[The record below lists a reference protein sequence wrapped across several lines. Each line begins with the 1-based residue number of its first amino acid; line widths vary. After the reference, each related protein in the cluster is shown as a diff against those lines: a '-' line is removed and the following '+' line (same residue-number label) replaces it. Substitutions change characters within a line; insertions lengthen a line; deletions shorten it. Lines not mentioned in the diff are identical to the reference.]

1 MQKYLRYTKKKTFLT
16 GFKKYLQTIFLL
28 VIFRLSIQ
36 NRFSKMKKI
45 LVLTLCSSL
54 MFACATAK
62 KTAQTKN
69 SQPPTSK
76 PQTPTS
82 KQGKIKDYDKVITK
96 DAKTDEGLFHVH
108 LVGDKYYYEIPMQYL
123 NTDMLLVS
131 RLSKLPANLGGDYV
145 NAGTKI
151 NTRMINW
158 ERFKDK
164 ILIKEKSSSAVAA
177 DSLPIN
183 VSVRANNYEPTLYAF
198 DIAAFSKDSSA
209 VVIDVTKFYDSD
221 VKAISGLPAFFRKQ
235 YKVRNLDKSRSF
247 INSIKS
253 YPKNIEVVQDFTYN
267 ASEPPSNSSAETI
280 SVQINQSMILL
291 PEEPM
296 QPRYFDERV
305 GWFTLSQYDYG
316 SEELK
321 ADRKTYL
328 RRWKLIPKDIEAYK
342 RGELV
347 EPVKP
352 IVYYLD
358 PATPEKFRPYMKEGI
373 ELWQKAF
380 EAAGFKNAIIAK
392 DPPTKEE
399 DPEFS
404 PEDIRYS
411 VVRYVASTTRNATG
425 PSVSDPRSGEII
437 ESDIIWYHNHLRS
450 YRNRYLLETGAA
462 NPSARTLNTPDEE
475 IGEMMKMVIAHE
487 VGHTLGLP
495 HNMSASYAYDVENYR
510 DGAFTQKN
518 GIAATIMDYAR
529 YNYIAQPGDTNI
541 RFVRQLGPYDDYAIN
556 FGYRYIPEAKSADD
570 EKEILNSWIMEK
582 AGDPKYKFGK
592 QSSRFD
598 PTAQTEDIG
607 NNSIKASTY
616 GLKNLKYVA
625 KNLPSWTSD
634 QTDNYEDLEELYGE
648 LLGVWSRYVG
658 HVVTHIGGVVEDTK
672 NPSQAGV
679 VYNAV
684 DKAYQKAAMQWLHE
698 NAFETPNWL
707 LDKAILQNINY
718 AGYTERLRR
727 LQSRHLNNVLD
738 FERIGRL
745 IDHHTMDSDNY
756 AALDMLKDLRM
767 GIWKE
772 TRTGANVSIF
782 RRNLQR
788 VYLDRM
794 EYLMTEK
801 LDPNRSRQY
810 FDVNQSDVRA
820 LVRGE
825 LNQLKQVLNAAVK
838 ASVNTETKYHYRDCI
853 ERINNLFEPK

>member
-1 MQKYLRYTKKKTFLT
+1 
-16 GFKKYLQTIFLL
+16 
-28 VIFRLSIQ
+28 
-36 NRFSKMKKI
+36 MKKI
-45 LVLTLCSSL
+45 LVLSLVSSL
-54 MFACATAK
+54 CFSCATVK
-62 KTAQTKN
+62 KSSKTKN
-69 SQPPTSK
+69 QQTTAVTK
-76 PQTPTS
+76 PQAPKK
-82 KQGKIKDYDKVITK
+82 KQGKIKDYNEVITN
-96 DAKTDEGLFHVH
+96 DAITDKGLFDVHV
-108 LVGDKYYYEIPMQYL
+108 VDDKYYFEIPTKYL

-131 RLSKLPANLGGDYV
+131 RLAKLPANLGGGYV
-145 NAGTKI
+145 NAGTKTS
-151 NTRMINW
+151 TRMINW
-158 ERFKDK
+158 ERFRDK

-177 DSLPIN
+177 DSLPIH
-183 VSVRANNYEPTLYAF
+183 VSVRSNNYEPTLYAF

-209 VVIDVTKFYDSD
+209 IVVDVTKFYSSD
-221 VKAISGLPAFFRKQ
+221 IKAISGLPSFFRKQ
-235 YKVRNLDKSRSF
+235 YKVRGLDNSRSF
-247 INSIKS
+247 INAMRS
-253 YPKNIEVVQDFTYN
+253 YPENIEVIQDFTYN
-267 ASEPPSNSSAETI
+267 AAEPPSNSGTETI
-280 SVQINQSMILL
+280 SVQMNQSMILL

-321 ADRKTYL
+321 ADEKTYI

-358 PATPEKFRPYMKEGI
+358 PATPMKFRKYMKEGI

-450 YRNRYLLETGAA
+450 YRNRYMLETGAA

-495 HNMSASYAYDVENYR
+495 HNMSASYAYDVESYR

-529 YNYIAQPGDTNI
+529 YNYIAQPGDENI
-541 RFVRQLGPYDDYAIN
+541 RFIRQLGPYDDYAIN
-556 FGYRYIPEAKSADD
+556 YGYRYIPNATSADD
-570 EKEILNSWIMEK
+570 EKETLDNWITEK
-582 AGDPKYKFGK
+582 AGNPIYKFGK

-616 GLKNLKYVA
+616 GLKNLKVVA
-625 KNLPSWTSD
+625 KNLSSWTSD
-634 QTDNYEDLEELYGE
+634 KTNNYEDLEELYGE

-658 HVVTHIGGVVEDTK
+658 HVVTHVGGVVEDTK
-672 NPSQAGV
+672 NPSQSGL
-679 VYNAV
+679 VYNPV
-684 DKAYQKAAMQWLHE
+684 DKAYQKSAIQWLHK
-698 NAFETPNWL
+698 NAFDTPDWLIDETIV
-707 LDKAILQNINY
+707 KNIDF
-718 AGYTERLRR
+718 AGYTDRIRR
-727 LQSRHLNNVLD
+727 LQTRHLNNVMN
-738 FERIGRL
+738 FERLGRL
-745 IDHHTMDSDNY
+745 IDHKAMDNSNY
-756 AALDMLKDLRM
+756 SALDMMKDLRL
-767 GIWKE
+767 GIWSE
-772 TRTGANVSIF
+772 TKSAANVSVF

-788 VYLDRM
+788 AYIDRM

-801 LDPNRSRQY
+801 IDPNRSRQY
-810 FDVNQSDVRA
+810 FNVNQSDVRSI
-820 LVRGE
+820 VRGE
-825 LNQLKQVLNAAVK
+825 LNQLKRVLASAAN
-838 ASVNTETKYHYRDCI
+838 SGVNTDTKYHYRDCI
-853 ERINNLFEPK
+853 ERINTILEPK

>member
-1 MQKYLRYTKKKTFLT
+1 
-16 GFKKYLQTIFLL
+16 
-28 VIFRLSIQ
+28 
-36 NRFSKMKKI
+36 MKKI
-45 LVLTLCSSL
+45 LVLSLISSL
-54 MFACATAK
+54 CFSCATV
-62 KTAQTKN
+62 KN
-69 SQPPTSK
+69 SSKAKNQQPAVATKSQAPKKK
-76 PQTPTS
+76 P
-82 KQGKIKDYDKVITK
+82 GKIKDYDKVITK
-96 DAKTDEGLFHVH
+96 DAVTDKGLFDVHV
-108 LVGDKYYYEIPMQYL
+108 VDDKYYFEIPIKYL

-131 RLSKLPANLGGDYV
+131 RLAKLPANLGGGYV
-145 NAGTKI
+145 NAGTKT

-158 ERFKDK
+158 ERFRDK
-164 ILIKEKSSSAVAA
+164 ILIKEKSSSAIAA

-209 VVIDVTKFYDSD
+209 VVVDVTKFYNSD
-221 VKAISGLPAFFRKQ
+221 VKAISGLPSFFRKQ
-235 YKVRNLDKSRSF
+235 YKVRSLDKSRSF
-247 INSIKS
+247 INAMRS
-253 YPKNIEVVQDFTYN
+253 YPKNIEVIQDFTYN
-267 ASEPPSNSSAETI
+267 AAEPPSNYGTETI
-280 SVQINQSMILL
+280 SVQMNQSMILL

-321 ADRKTYL
+321 ADEKTYI
-328 RRWKLIPKDIEAYK
+328 RRWKLVPKDIEAYK

-358 PATPEKFRPYMKEGI
+358 PATPMKFRKYMKDGI

-450 YRNRYLLETGAA
+450 YRNRYMLETGAA

-529 YNYIAQPGDTNI
+529 YNYIAQPGDKDI

-556 FGYRYIPEAKSADD
+556 YGYRYIPDAKSADD
-570 EKEILNSWIMEK
+570 EKETLNRWIIEK
-582 AGDPKYKFGK
+582 AGNPIYKFGK

-616 GLKNLKYVA
+616 GLKNLKIVA
-625 KNLPSWTSD
+625 KNLPDWTSD
-634 QTDNYEDLEELYGE
+634 KTNNYEDLEELYGE

-658 HVVTHIGGVVEDTK
+658 HVVTHVGGVVEDTK
-672 NPSQAGV
+672 NPSQKGL
-679 VYNAV
+679 VYNPV
-684 DKAYQKAAMQWLHE
+684 DKAYQKSAMQWLHQ
-698 NAFETPNWL
+698 NAFETPEWL
-707 LDKAILQNINY
+707 VDEFILRNIDF
-718 AGYTERLRR
+718 AGYTDRIRR
-727 LQSRHLNNVLD
+727 LQTRHLNNLMN
-738 FERIGRL
+738 FERLGRL
-745 IDHHTMDSDNY
+745 IDHKAMNSGNY
-756 AALDMLKDLRM
+756 SALDMMKDLRL
-767 GIWKE
+767 GLWSE
-772 TRTGANVSIF
+772 TRSSSNVSVY

-788 VYLDRM
+788 AYVDRM
-794 EYLMTEK
+794 EYLMTENI
-801 LDPNRSRQY
+801 DARRSNQY
-810 FDVNQSDVRA
+810 FNVNQSDVRSI
-820 LVRGE
+820 VRGE
-825 LNQLKQVLNAAVK
+825 LNILKRILTSAANAG
-838 ASVNTETKYHYRDCI
+838 VNTDTKYHYRDCI
-853 ERINNLFEPK
+853 ERINTILEPK

>member
-1 MQKYLRYTKKKTFLT
+1 MKKLFTLALCSLVVVSCASIDAQSKKKDN
-16 GFKKYLQTIFLL
+16 KD
-28 VIFRLSIQ
+28 
-36 NRFSKMKKI
+36 
-45 LVLTLCSSL
+45 
-54 MFACATAK
+54 ATAQQSNSASSK
-62 KTAQTKN
+62 KN
-69 SQPPTSK
+69 
-76 PQTPTS
+76 
-82 KQGKIKDYDKVITK
+82 QGKIKDYDKVITK
-96 DAKTDEGLFHVH
+96 EAITDEGLFDVH
-108 LVGDKYYYEIPMQYL
+108 TIGDKYYFEIPMEHL

-131 RLSKLPANLGGDYV
+131 RFAKLPSNLGGGYV
-145 NAGTKI
+145 NAGTKT

-164 ILIKEKSSSAVAA
+164 ILIKEKTSSAVAA

-183 VSVRANNYEPTLYAF
+183 VSVKANNYEPTLFAF
-198 DIAAFSKDSSA
+198 DIEAFSKDSSA
-209 VVIDVTKFYDSD
+209 VVIDVSKFYGSD
-221 VKAISGLPAFFRKQ
+221 VKAISGLGSRLRQA
-235 YKVRNLDKSRSF
+235 YKVRNLDNDRSF
-247 INSIKS
+247 INSVKS
-253 YPKNIEVVQDFTYN
+253 FPENIEVVQDFTYN
-267 ASEPPSNSSAETI
+267 ATNPPVDTGDETI
-280 SVQINQSMILL
+280 SVQMNQSMILL
-291 PEEPM
+291 PKEPM
-296 QPRYFDERV
+296 QPRLFDERV
-305 GWFTLSQYDYG
+305 GWFTLSKIDYG
-316 SEELK
+316 SNELK
-321 ADRKTYL
+321 SDEKTYL
-328 RRWKLIPKDIEAYK
+328 RRWKLVPKDIEAYK

-358 PATPEKFRPYMKEGI
+358 PATPQKFRSYMKEGI

-462 NPSARTLNTPDEE
+462 NPLARTLNTPEAE

-556 FGYRYIPEAKSADD
+556 YGYRYIPGVDSPEQ
-570 EKEILNSWIMEK
+570 EKEILNNWIMEK
-582 AGDPKYKFGK
+582 AGDPIYKFGK

-616 GLKNLKYVA
+616 GLKNLKIVA
-625 KNLPSWTSD
+625 ENLPSWTSD

-648 LLGVWSRYVG
+648 MLGVWSRYVG
-658 HVVTHIGGVVEDTK
+658 HVTTHVGGVVEDSK
-672 NPSQAGV
+672 NPSQEGT
-679 VYNAV
+679 VYNPVA
-684 DKAYQKAAMQWLHE
+684 AEYQKDAMQWLHK
-698 NAFETPNWL
+698 NAFETPEWL
-707 LDKAILQNINY
+707 LDEEILKNINY
-718 AGYTERLRR
+718 AGYTDRIRG
-727 LQSRHLNNVLD
+727 LQSRHLNSLLD
-738 FERIGRL
+738 FELLGRL
-745 IDHHTMDSDNY
+745 IDHQAMDPQNY
-756 AALDMLKDLRM
+756 SALEMLKNLRS

-772 TRTGANVSIF
+772 ARNRTNVSVF

-788 VYLDRM
+788 AYLDRM
-794 EYLMTEK
+794 AYLMTED
-801 LDPNRSRQY
+801 LNPQRTRQY
-810 FDVNQSDVRA
+810 FNVNQSDVRS

-825 LNQLKQVLNAAVK
+825 LNELKSTLSSAAR
-838 ASVNTETKYHYRDCI
+838 SNVNTETKYHYRDAI
-853 ERINNLFEPK
+853 ERIEQLLDPK

>member
-1 MQKYLRYTKKKTFLT
+1 MKNFLT
-16 GFKKYLQTIFLL
+16 I
-28 VIFRLSIQ
+28 I
-36 NRFSKMKKI
+36 
-45 LVLTLCSSL
+45 LCSFIVLSCSTTKSV
-54 MFACATAK
+54 ANKKNNQNTSPATPKPPK
-62 KTAQTKN
+62 K
-69 SQPPTSK
+69 
-76 PQTPTS
+76 

-96 DAKTDEGLFHVH
+96 DAKSDEGLFDVH
-108 LVGDKYYYEIPMQYL
+108 LVGEKYYFEIPLDYL

-131 RLSKLPANLGGDYV
+131 RFAKLPSNLGGGYV
-145 NAGTKI
+145 NAGTKT
-151 NTRMINW
+151 NTRLINW
-158 ERFKDK
+158 ERFKNK

-183 VSVRANNYEPTLYAF
+183 VSVKANNYEPTLYAF
-198 DIAAFSKDSSA
+198 DIAAFSKDSSS
-209 VVIDVTKFYDSD
+209 VVIDVTSFYSSD
-221 VKAISGLPAFFRKQ
+221 VKSISGLGSRLRTA

-247 INSIKS
+247 INSVKS
-253 YPKNIEVVQDFTYN
+253 FPENIEVIQDFTYN
-267 ASEPPSNSSAETI
+267 AVNPPVNTGDETI
-280 SVQINQSMILL
+280 SVQMNQSMILL
-291 PEEPM
+291 PKEPM
-296 QPRYFDERV
+296 QPRYFDDRV
-305 GWFTLSQYDYG
+305 GWFTLSKYDYS

-342 RGELV
+342 SGELV
-347 EPVKP
+347 EPIKP

-358 PATPEKFRPYMKEGI
+358 PATPEKFRSYMKDGI

-399 DPEFS
+399 DPDFS

-495 HNMSASYAYDVENYR
+495 HNMCASNAYDVESYR

-556 FGYRYIPEAKSADD
+556 YGYRYIADANSADA
-570 EKEILNSWIMEK
+570 EKETLNSWINEK
-582 AGDPKYKFGK
+582 AGNPIYKFGK

-598 PTAQTEDIG
+598 PTSQTEDIG

-616 GLKNLKYVA
+616 GLKNLKIVA

-634 QTDNYEDLEELYGE
+634 KTDNYDDLAELYGE
-648 LLGVWSRYVG
+648 MLGVWSRYVG
-658 HVVTHIGGVVEDTK
+658 HVVTHVGGVIEDTK
-672 NPSQAGV
+672 NPSQDGV
-679 VYNAV
+679 VYNPV
-684 DKAYQKAAMQWLHE
+684 SKTYQKAAMQWLQK
-698 NAFETPNWL
+698 NAFETPSWL
-707 LDKAILQNINY
+707 MDDEILKNINY
-718 AGYTERLRR
+718 AGYTDRIRS
-727 LQSRHLNNVLD
+727 LQSRHLNNLLN
-738 FERIGRL
+738 FERLGRL
-745 IDHHTMDSDNY
+745 IDHS
-756 AALDMLKDLRM
+756 ALDSKNYSALEMLRDLRL
-767 GIWKE
+767 GIWSE
-772 TRTGANVSIF
+772 TKSASNVSVF

-788 VYLDRM
+788 AYIDRM
-794 EYLMTEK
+794 VYLMTDD
-801 LDPNRSRQY
+801 LDPRRSRQY
-810 FDVNQSDVRA
+810 FNVNQSDVRA

-825 LNQLKQVLNAAVK
+825 LNQLQRTLKAAAK
-838 ASVNTETKYHYRDCI
+838 RALNTETKYHYRDII
-853 ERINNLFEPK
+853 ERIEHVLDPK

>member
-1 MQKYLRYTKKKTFLT
+1 
-16 GFKKYLQTIFLL
+16 
-28 VIFRLSIQ
+28 
-36 NRFSKMKKI
+36 MKKI
-45 LVLTLCSSL
+45 LVLALVVSLCFS
-54 MFACATAK
+54 CATVNNSK
-62 KTAQTKN
+62 KTSTKQPAVATKAQAPKK
-69 SQPPTSK
+69 K
-76 PQTPTS
+76 P
-82 KQGKIKDYDKVITK
+82 GKIKDYNTVITK
-96 DAKTDEGLFHVH
+96 DAVTDKGLFDIHV
-108 LVGDKYYYEIPMQYL
+108 VDDKYYFEIPTKYL

-131 RLSKLPANLGGDYV
+131 RLAKLPANLGGGYV
-145 NAGTKI
+145 NAGTKT

-158 ERFKDK
+158 ERFRDK
-164 ILIKEKSSSAVAA
+164 ILIKEKSSSAIAA
-177 DSLPIN
+177 DSLPIH

-209 VVIDVTKFYDSD
+209 VVVDVTKFYSSD
-221 VKAISGLPAFFRKQ
+221 VKAISGLPSYFRKQ
-235 YKVRNLDKSRSF
+235 YKVRSLDKSRSF
-247 INSIKS
+247 INAMRS
-253 YPKNIEVVQDFTYN
+253 YPENIEVIQDFTYN
-267 ASEPPSNSSAETI
+267 AAEPPSNYGTETI
-280 SVQINQSMILL
+280 SVQMNQSMILL

-316 SEELK
+316 SEQLK
-321 ADRKTYL
+321 ADEKTYI

-358 PATPEKFRPYMKEGI
+358 PATPMKFRKYMKEGI

-392 DPPTKEE
+392 DPPTREE

-450 YRNRYLLETGAA
+450 YRNRYMLETGAA

-495 HNMSASYAYDVENYR
+495 HNMSASYAYDVEDYR
-510 DGAFTQKN
+510 NGTFTQKN

-529 YNYIAQPGDTNI
+529 YNYIAQPGDKNI
-541 RFVRQLGPYDDYAIN
+541 RFIRQLGPYDDYAIN
-556 FGYRYIPEAKSADD
+556 YGYRYIPEAKSADD
-570 EKEILNSWIMEK
+570 EKEILNLWIIEK
-582 AGDPKYKFGK
+582 AGNPIYKFGK

-616 GLKNLKYVA
+616 GLKNLKIVA
-625 KNLPSWTSD
+625 KNLPDWTSD
-634 QTDNYEDLEELYGE
+634 KTNNYEDLEELYGE

-658 HVVTHIGGVVEDTK
+658 HVVTHVGGVVEDTK
-672 NPSQAGV
+672 NPSQEGL
-679 VYNAV
+679 VYNPV
-684 DKAYQKAAMQWLHE
+684 DKAYQKSAMQWLHQ
-698 NAFETPNWL
+698 NAFETPEWL
-707 LDKAILQNINY
+707 VDETILRNIDF
-718 AGYTERLRR
+718 AGYTDRIRR
-727 LQSRHLNNVLD
+727 LQTRHLNNLMN
-738 FERIGRL
+738 FERLGRL
-745 IDHHTMDSDNY
+745 IDHNAMNNNNY
-756 AALDMLKDLRM
+756 SALDMMKALRY
-767 GIWKE
+767 GLWSE
-772 TRTGANVSIF
+772 TRSSSNVTVF

-788 VYLDRM
+788 AYVDRM

-801 LDPNRSRQY
+801 IDSKRSNQY
-810 FDVNQSDVRA
+810 FNVNQSDVRSI
-820 LVRGE
+820 VRGE
-825 LNQLKQVLNAAVK
+825 LNTLKRILTSA
-838 ASVNTETKYHYRDCI
+838 VNTGINTDTKYHYRDCI
-853 ERINNLFEPK
+853 ERINTILEPK

>member
-1 MQKYLRYTKKKTFLT
+1 
-16 GFKKYLQTIFLL
+16 
-28 VIFRLSIQ
+28 
-36 NRFSKMKKI
+36 MKKI
-45 LVLTLCSSL
+45 LSPLICSL
-54 MFACATAK
+54 MLFSCATMDKQVKSK
-62 KTAQTKN
+62 KSSSPIASAAQQ
-69 SQPPTSK
+69 QPK
-76 PQTPTS
+76 K

-96 DAKTDEGLFHVH
+96 DAISDEGLFDVH
-108 LVGDKYYYEIPMQYL
+108 LVGDKYYYEIPIQYL
-123 NTDMLLVS
+123 EKDMLLVS
-131 RLSKLPANLGGDYV
+131 RFSKLPSNLGGGYV
-145 NAGTKI
+145 NAGTKT
-151 NTRMINW
+151 NTRLINW

-177 DSLPIN
+177 DSLPIH
-183 VSVRANNYEPTLYAF
+183 VSVMANNYEPTLYAF
-198 DIAAFSKDSSA
+198 DIEAFSKDSST
-209 VVIDVTKFYDSD
+209 VVIDVTSFYSSD
-221 VKAISGLPAFFRKQ
+221 VKAISGLSSRLRTT
-235 YKVRNLDKSRSF
+235 YKVRNLDKTRSF
-247 INSIKS
+247 INSMKS
-253 YPKNIEVVQDFTYN
+253 FPENIEVIQDFTYN
-267 ASEPPSNSSAETI
+267 AANPPVNTGDETI
-280 SVQINQSMILL
+280 SVQMNQSMILL
-291 PEEPM
+291 PEVPM

-305 GWFTLSQYDYG
+305 GWFTLSQYDYS

-321 ADRKTYL
+321 ADQKTYL

-358 PATPEKFRPYMKEGI
+358 PATPMKFRSYMKEGI

-450 YRNRYLLETGAA
+450 YRNRYMLETGAA

-556 FGYRYIPEAKSADD
+556 YGYRFIPEAQSADD
-570 EKEILNSWIMEK
+570 EKEILDRWIMEK
-582 AGDPKYKFGK
+582 AGNPIYKFGK

-598 PTAQTEDIG
+598 PTSQTEDIG

-616 GLKNLKYVA
+616 GLKNLKIVG

-634 QTDNYEDLEELYGE
+634 KTNNYEDLEELYGE
-648 LLGVWSRYVG
+648 MLSVWSRYVG
-658 HVVTHIGGVVEDTK
+658 HVVTHVGGVVEDSK
-672 NPSQAGV
+672 NPSQEGDI
-679 VYNAV
+679 YNPV
-684 DKAYQKAAMQWLHE
+684 LKSYQKAAIEWLHQ
-698 NAFETPNWL
+698 NAFETPTWL
-707 LDKAILQNINY
+707 LDQNILKNINY
-718 AGYTERLRR
+718 AGYTDRLRS
-727 LQSRHLNNVLD
+727 LQSRHLNTILD
-738 FERIGRL
+738 FERLGRL
-745 IDHHTMDSDNY
+745 IDHKAIDANNY
-756 AALDMLKDLRM
+756 SALDMLRDVRK
-767 GIWKE
+767 GIWSE
-772 TRTGANVSIF
+772 TKTASNVSVF

-794 EYLMTEK
+794 IYLMTENI
-801 LDPNRSRQY
+801 DAQRSRQY
-810 FDVNQSDVRA
+810 FNVNQSDVRA

-825 LNQLKQVLNAAVK
+825 LNQLKLVLKSASKAAL
-838 ASVNTETKYHYRDCI
+838 NTETVYHYRDCI
-853 ERINNLFEPK
+853 ERINNLFDPK

>member
-1 MQKYLRYTKKKTFLT
+1 MKNFLT
-16 GFKKYLQTIFLL
+16 LA
-28 VIFRLSIQ
+28 
-36 NRFSKMKKI
+36 
-45 LVLTLCSSL
+45 LCSLIVFS
-54 MFACATAK
+54 CATAQSASK
-62 KTAQTKN
+62 KKSNAKTAQAK
-69 SQPPTSK
+69 PPAPKKKS
-76 PQTPTS
+76 
-82 KQGKIKDYDKVITK
+82 GKIKDYNKVITK
-96 DAKTDEGLFHVH
+96 DAKTDKGLFNVH
-108 LVGDKYYYEIPMQYL
+108 LVGEKYYYEIPMDYL

-131 RLSKLPANLGGDYV
+131 RLAKLPSNLGGGYV
-145 NAGTKI
+145 NAGTKT

-158 ERFKDK
+158 VRFKDK

-209 VVIDVTKFYDSD
+209 IVVDVTKFYNSD
-221 VKAISGLPAFFRKQ
+221 VKAISGLPSFIRRQ

-247 INSIKS
+247 INSMKS

-267 ASEPPSNSSAETI
+267 AAEPPVNTGDETI
-280 SVQINQSMILL
+280 SIQMNQSMVLL
-291 PEEPM
+291 PEVPM
-296 QPRYFDERV
+296 QPRYFDDRV
-305 GWFTLSQYDYG
+305 GWFTLSQYDYS

-347 EPVKP
+347 EPIKP

-358 PATPEKFRPYMKEGI
+358 PATPQKFRSYMKEGI

-425 PSVSDPRSGEII
+425 PSVSDPRTGEII

-450 YRNRYLLETGAA
+450 YRNRYMLETGAA

-495 HNMSASYAYDVENYR
+495 HNMCASYAYDVENYR
-510 DGAFTQKN
+510 NGAFTQKN

-541 RFVRQLGPYDDYAIN
+541 RFVRQLGPYDNYAIN
-556 FGYRYIPEAKSADD
+556 YGYRYIAGANSADE
-570 EKEILNSWIMEK
+570 EKETLNSWIKEK
-582 AGDPKYKFGK
+582 EGDPKYKFGK

-598 PTAQTEDIG
+598 PTSQTEDIG
-607 NNSIKASTY
+607 NNSILASTY
-616 GLKNLKYVA
+616 GLKNLKIVA

-634 QTDNYEDLEELYGE
+634 KTDNYDDLSELYGE
-648 LLGVWSRYVG
+648 MLGVWSRYVG
-658 HVVTHIGGVVEDTK
+658 HVVTHVGGVVEDTK
-672 NPSQAGV
+672 NPSQTGN
-679 VYNAV
+679 VYNPV
-684 DKAYQKAAMQWLHE
+684 DKAYQKSAIQWLHE
-698 NAFETPNWL
+698 NAFATPKWL
-707 LDKAILQNINY
+707 LDEAILKNINY
-718 AGYTERLRR
+718 AGYTDRLRS
-727 LQSRHLNNVLD
+727 LQSRHLNNLLN
-738 FERIGRL
+738 FERFGRL
-745 IDHHTMDSDNY
+745 IDHRAMDVKNY
-756 AALDMLKDLRM
+756 SALDMLRDLRS
-767 GIWKE
+767 GLWSEI
-772 TRTGANVSIF
+772 RAGSNVSVF

-788 VYLDRM
+788 AYLDRM
-794 EYLMTEK
+794 RYLMTEK
-801 LDPNRSRQY
+801 LDPRRSRQY
-810 FDVNQSDVRA
+810 FNVNQSDVRA

-825 LNQLKQVLNAAVK
+825 LNQLKRVLNS
-838 ASVNTETKYHYRDCI
+838 ASKSALNIETKYHYRDCI
-853 ERINNLFEPK
+853 KRINTILDPK

>member
-1 MQKYLRYTKKKTFLT
+1 MKNFLT
-16 GFKKYLQTIFLL
+16 LA
-28 VIFRLSIQ
+28 
-36 NRFSKMKKI
+36 
-45 LVLTLCSSL
+45 LCSFIVFS
-54 MFACATAK
+54 CATAQSTSKSK
-62 KTAQTKN
+62 KTDKTTQAK
-69 SQPPTSK
+69 
-76 PQTPTS
+76 TPTPKK

-96 DAKTDEGLFHVH
+96 EAISDEGLFDVH
-108 LVGDKYYYEIPMQYL
+108 LVGEKYYFEIPMEYL

-131 RLSKLPANLGGDYV
+131 RFAKLPSNLGGGYV
-145 NAGTKI
+145 NAGTKT

-158 ERFKDK
+158 ERFKNK

-183 VSVRANNYEPTLYAF
+183 VSVKANNYEPTLFAF
-198 DIAAFSKDSSA
+198 DIEAFSKDSSS
-209 VVIDVTKFYDSD
+209 VVIDVTSFYGSD
-221 VKAISGLPAFFRKQ
+221 VKSISGLGSRLRTA
-235 YKVRNLDKSRSF
+235 YKVKNLDKSRSF

-253 YPKNIEVVQDFTYN
+253 FPENIEVIQDFTYN
-267 ASEPPSNSSAETI
+267 ASKPPVNTGDETI
-280 SVQINQSMILL
+280 SVQMNQSMILL
-291 PEEPM
+291 PKVPM
-296 QPRYFDERV
+296 QPRYFDDRV
-305 GWFTLSQYDYG
+305 GWFTLSKYDYS

-321 ADRKTYL
+321 ADQKTYL
-328 RRWKLIPKDIEAYK
+328 RRWKLIPKNIEAYK

-399 DPEFS
+399 DPDFS

-450 YRNRYLLETGAA
+450 YRNRYMLETGAA
-462 NPSARTLNTPDEE
+462 NPSARTLNTPEDE

-495 HNMSASYAYDVENYR
+495 HNMSASYAYDVESYR

-529 YNYIAQPGDTNI
+529 YNYIAQSGDTNI

-556 FGYRYIPEAKSADD
+556 FGYRYIPDAKSADD
-570 EKEILNSWIMEK
+570 EKDILNNWIKEK
-582 AGDPKYKFGK
+582 AGNPIYKFGK
-592 QSSRFD
+592 QRSRFD
-598 PTAQTEDIG
+598 PTSQTEDIG

-616 GLKNLKYVA
+616 GLKNLKIVA
-625 KNLPSWTSD
+625 KNLPNWTSD
-634 QTDNYEDLEELYGE
+634 KTDNYDDLSELYGE

-658 HVVTHIGGVVEDTK
+658 HVVTHVGGVVEDTK
-672 NPSQAGV
+672 NPSQDGD

-684 DKAYQKAAMQWLHE
+684 DKAYQKSAMQWLHK
-698 NAFETPNWL
+698 NAFETPTWL
-707 LDKAILQNINY
+707 MADDILKNISY
-718 AGYTERLRR
+718 AGYTDRIRS
-727 LQSRHLNNVLD
+727 LQSRHLNNLLN
-738 FERIGRL
+738 FERLGRL
-745 IDHHTMDSDNY
+745 IDHS
-756 AALDMLKDLRM
+756 ALDASNYSALEMLRDVRL
-767 GIWKE
+767 GIWSE
-772 TRTGANVSIF
+772 TKSASNVSVF

-794 EYLMTEK
+794 AYLMTED
-801 LDPNRSRQY
+801 LDPQRSRQY
-810 FDVNQSDVRA
+810 FNVNQSDVRSI
-820 LVRGE
+820 VRGE
-825 LNQLKQVLNAAVK
+825 LNQLQRTLKAASK
-838 ASVNTETKYHYRDCI
+838 MALNTETKYHYRDCL
-853 ERINNLFEPK
+853 ERIKQVLDPK

>member
-1 MQKYLRYTKKKTFLT
+1 MKKVSILLCASLLALSCATVKNQSKSKSDAQNTASAPKPKKK
-16 GFKKYLQTIFLL
+16 
-28 VIFRLSIQ
+28 
-36 NRFSKMKKI
+36 
-45 LVLTLCSSL
+45 
-54 MFACATAK
+54 
-62 KTAQTKN
+62 
-69 SQPPTSK
+69 P
-76 PQTPTS
+76 
-82 KQGKIKDYDKVITK
+82 GKIKDYDKVITK
-96 DAKTDEGLFHVH
+96 DAITDDGLFKVH
-108 LVGDKYYYEIPMQYL
+108 LVDEKYYFEIPMDYL

-131 RLSKLPANLGGDYV
+131 RFAKLPSNLGGGYV
-145 NAGTKI
+145 NAGSKT

-158 ERFKDK
+158 ERFKNK

-183 VSVRANNYEPTLYAF
+183 VSVKANNYEPTLFAF
-198 DIAAFSKDSSA
+198 DIAAFSKDSTA
-209 VVIDVTKFYDSD
+209 IVVDVTSFYDSD
-221 VKAISGLPAFFRKQ
+221 VKSISGLGSRMRSA

-253 YPKNIEVVQDFTYN
+253 FPKNIEVIQDFTYN
-267 ASEPPSNSSAETI
+267 ASNPPVNTGDETI
-280 SVQINQSMILL
+280 SVQMNQSMILL

-305 GWFTLSQYDYG
+305 GWFTLSKYDYG

-321 ADRKTYL
+321 ADEKTYL
-328 RRWKLIPKDIEAYK
+328 RRWKLVPKDIEAYK

-358 PATPEKFRPYMKEGI
+358 PATPEKFRSYMKEGI

-392 DPPTKEE
+392 DPPSKEE
-399 DPEFS
+399 DPDFS

-495 HNMSASYAYDVENYR
+495 HNMSASYAYDVESYR

-529 YNYIAQPGDTNI
+529 YNYIAQPGDENI

-556 FGYRYIPEAKSADD
+556 FGYRYIPEANSAED
-570 EKEILNSWIMEK
+570 EKEILKGWVTEK
-582 AGDPKYKFGK
+582 TGNPIYKFGK

-616 GLKNLKYVA
+616 GIKNLKIVA

-634 QTDNYEDLEELYGE
+634 KTDNYDDLKELYGE

-658 HVVTHIGGVVEDTK
+658 HVVTHVGGVVENTK
-672 NPSQAGV
+672 NPSQEGV
-679 VYNAV
+679 IYQPVS
-684 DKAYQKAAMQWLHE
+684 KSYQKEAIKWLHN
-698 NAFETPNWL
+698 NAFETPDWL
-707 LDKAILQNINY
+707 LDDDIVKNINY
-718 AGYTERLRR
+718 AGYTDILRR
-727 LQSRHLNNVLD
+727 YQARHLNNLLD

-745 IDHHTMDSDNY
+745 MDHHAIDSKTY
-756 AALDMLKDLRM
+756 SALEMLSDVRR
-767 GIWKE
+767 GIWSE
-772 TRTGANVSIF
+772 TNSSVNVSIF

-794 EYLMTEK
+794 IYLMTEE
-801 LDPNRSRQY
+801 LNPERTRQY
-810 FDVNQSDVRA
+810 YNVNQSDVRA

-825 LNQLKQVLNAAVK
+825 LNTLKNSLNS
-838 ASVNTETKYHYRDCI
+838 ASRRAINTETKYHYKDCI
-853 ERINNLFEPK
+853 ERIENTLDPK